1 MDIEKATQ
9 ASKLLAR
16 SGFIRKTL
24 DEMTTVWSMSPVGTT
39 TITIPRTWLPA
50 IIKMAKDELGQVEEE
65 IAKL

>member
-24 DEMTTVWSMSPVGTT
+24 DEMTTVWSVCPVGTT

-50 IIKMAKDELGQVEEE
+50 IIQMAKDELGQVEEE

>member
-50 IIKMAKDELGQVEEE
+50 IIQMAKDELGQVEEE